1 MTSLPRCNATRTIGS
16 DTWVFSRMI
25 GQVHIATRSVGNRR
39 TISAQIAT
47 AIDICTTTATSARD
61 AAWLTA
67 TVMPIPSSVPKIR
80 PARNDRVSCKYS
92 CETTTA
98 EIAAKGPHAIR
109 ASMPVGSPSPPLR
122 SSGERRRPHE
132 LSPLDYCPRPRWS
145 RWMTRVR
152 RTARR
157 TDLRRCSWLA

>member
-1 MTSLPRCNATRTIGS
+1 MTSLPRCSATTMIGS

-39 TISAQIAT
+39 TTSAQIAT
-47 AIDICTTTATSARD
+47 AIDICTTIATAVRD

-80 PARNDRVSCKYS
+80 PARDDRVSCKYS

-98 EIAAKGPHAIR
+98 EIAAQR
-109 ASMPVGSPSPPLR
+109 ASCNPSEHASWYPIAAAP
-122 SSGERRRPHE
+122 EQ
-132 LSPLDYCPRPRWS
+132 
-145 RWMTRVR
+145 R
-152 RTARR
+152 RTKANPRIIR
-157 TDLRRCSWLA
+157 IGLLSSTVLVALDDASEADGSAN